1 MRTDNKGRSSSPHRI
16 TYKTDFHAI
25 KCSFDAG
32 ISLHPGTKAAS
43 VHPANLSDPLM
54 PHTSTSSSV
63 GSRGRVYSTRGT
75 KIREN
80 IFLQMDSQLLKPD
93 GHLVQSTS
101 SSPAQSPHDPSSQ
114 KQNSPF
120 SGSRRSLPNSSTTP
134 GAFAS
139 TSTRE
144 SSLQDR
150 LSRSDEIANIDR
162 AALAQKF
169 SVTRR
174 LFETRL
180 TEGEGI
186 GGQMCKGAAGRESKG
201 IADEKAGEKEGIGL
215 VTKAEREAESAG
227 EGRHAQEDSFNKH
240 ISVFSQKLYVQAP
253 VARSSTFGVLDGPK
267 SPNTSPSDPDKNR
280 HSTGSQEAK
289 GGTESS
295 SRGLSLNSEKT
306 VRAELVDVKNES
318 SESDETEEEMMPQ
331 EAQKW
336 LKGDGQENASK
347 DAWGLGTEPSWVQE
361 LVDDVFEEPRLER
374 TSSRIETGAAVRTG
388 DGGTVVLSQ
397 EQQRESSASIACD
410 EDTKDEEEP
419 GEDKYWQ
426 MNELWEWRSM
436 QTAQA
441 DELDL
446 TDARGEESA
455 ERQERGMMQEKGP
468 DRDVESYSPET
479 DEAGK
484 ERESEEDFQ
493 DEHTN
498 EEATRKELGEG
509 SDGKENACR
518 GQEGSEVISG
528 TENEAIQYE
537 RESQSHPKHST
548 PPRQDLENDSHIGNE
563 LSLLYEEIP
572 GVPEVSDQ
580 EDEDAAEATKRKV
593 MFSTAPIKV
602 RKTFLRFTVNLQH
615 LNSSVLRGLF
625 GFSFLCEN

>member
-93 GHLVQSTS
+93 GRLVHSTGS
-101 SSPAQSPHDPSSQ
+101 TPPQSPHNPSAQ
-114 KQNSPF
+114 RQNSPF
-120 SGSRRSLPNSSTTP
+120 SGSRRSLPSSSTTL
-134 GAFAS
+134 GAFTS

-174 LFETRL
+174 LFETKV

-186 GGQMCKGAAGRESKG
+186 GGQMCKGVAGRVSKG
-201 IADEKAGEKEGIGL
+201 MADEKAGEKDSIGL
-215 VTKAEREAESAG
+215 VTKTERETEAGG
-227 EGRHAQEDSFNKH
+227 EGRHAQEDGFNKH
-240 ISVFSQKLYVQAP
+240 ISVFSHKLCVQAP
-253 VARSSTFGVLDGPK
+253 VARHSTFAVLDGPK

-289 GGTESS
+289 EGTESAS
-295 SRGLSLNSEKT
+295 LGLSMNPEKT

-318 SESDETEEEMMPQ
+318 SESDETEEETMPQ

-336 LKGDGQENASK
+336 LQGDGQENASK
-347 DAWGLGTEPSWVQE
+347 DAWDLGTEPGWVQE
-361 LVDDVFEEPRLER
+361 LVDDVFEKPRLER

-388 DGGTVVLSQ
+388 DGGSVVLSQ
-397 EQQRESSASIACD
+397 ERQRESSASIACD
-410 EDTKDEEEP
+410 EDTRDEEEP

-426 MNELWEWRSM
+426 VNELWEWQSM

-441 DELDL
+441 EESEQ
-446 TDARGEESA
+446 TDASVEESP

-468 DRDVESYSPET
+468 DRDVDSSSAET

-484 ERESEEDFQ
+484 EREGEEDLQ

-498 EEATRKELGEG
+498 EEVTRKELGEG
-509 SDGKENACR
+509 SNGKNNVCR
-518 GQEGSEVISG
+518 GQEGSDVISG
-528 TENEAIQYE
+528 IENEAIQYE

-548 PPRQDLENDSHIGNE
+548 PPRQDLENGSHAGNE
-563 LSLLYEEIP
+563 FSPVYEEIP

-593 MFSTAPIKV
+593 MFSSAPIKV
-602 RKTFLRFTVNLQH
+602 RSTFLRFTTQ
-615 LNSSVLRGLF
+615 
-625 GFSFLCEN
+625 

>member
-1 MRTDNKGRSSSPHRI
+1 MDSKGRSSSPHRI

-80 IFLQMDSQLLKPD
+80 IFLQMDSQLLNPD
-93 GHLVQSTS
+93 GHLVQSTA
-101 SSPAQSPHDPSSQ
+101 SSPAQSPHNPSSQ

-120 SGSRRSLPNSSTTP
+120 SGSRRSLPSSSTTL

-186 GGQMCKGAAGRESKG
+186 VGQMCKGAAGRVSKG
-201 IADEKAGEKEGIGL
+201 MADEKAGEKEDIGL
-215 VTKAEREAESAG
+215 VTKAERETESAG
-227 EGRHAQEDSFNKH
+227 EDSFNKH
-240 ISVFSQKLYVQAP
+240 ISVFTQKLCIQAP
-253 VARSSTFGVLDGPK
+253 VARPSTFGVLDGPK

-289 GGTESS
+289 EGTESS
-295 SRGLSLNSEKT
+295 SLGLSVNPEKT

-318 SESDETEEEMMPQ
+318 SESDETEEETMPQ

-347 DAWGLGTEPSWVQE
+347 DEWDLGTEPGWVQE
-361 LVDDVFEEPRLER
+361 LVDDVFEESRLER
-374 TSSRIETGAAVRTG
+374 TSSRIETGTAVRTG
-388 DGGTVVLSQ
+388 DSGSVVLSQ
-397 EQQRESSASIACD
+397 ERQRKSSASIACD

-419 GEDKYWQ
+419 GEDKHWQ
-426 MNELWEWRSM
+426 VNELWEWQSM

-441 DELDL
+441 EESDL
-446 TDARGEESA
+446 TDARVEENA
-455 ERQERGMMQEKGP
+455 ERQERGMMQEEGP
-468 DRDVESYSPET
+468 DRDVESYSPGT

-484 ERESEEDFQ
+484 EREGEEDLQ

-498 EEATRKELGEG
+498 KKATHEELGEG
-509 SDGKENACR
+509 SDGKDNVCR
-518 GQEGSEVISG
+518 GQEGSEVFSG
-528 TENEAIQYE
+528 IENEAIQYE
-537 RESQSHPKHST
+537 RESQSDPKHST
-548 PPRQDLENDSHIGNE
+548 PPRQDLENGSHAGNE
-563 LSLLYEEIP
+563 LSLVYEEIP
-572 GVPEVSDQ
+572 GVPEMSDQ
-580 EDEDAAEATKRKV
+580 EDEDAAGATKRKV
-593 MFSTAPIKV
+593 MFSSAPIKV
-602 RKTFLRFTVNLQH
+602 RRTFLRFTIQ
-615 LNSSVLRGLF
+615 
-625 GFSFLCEN
+625 

>member
-1 MRTDNKGRSSSPHRI
+1 MMRTDNKGRSSSPHRI

-32 ISLHPGTKAAS
+32 ISLHPGTKVAS

-54 PHTSTSSSV
+54 PHTGTSSSV
-63 GSRGRVYSTRGT
+63 GSRGRAYNTRGT

-93 GHLVQSTS
+93 GCLVQSTD
-101 SSPAQSPHDPSSQ
+101 SSPAQSPNNPSSQ

-120 SGSRRSLPNSSTTP
+120 SGSRHSLPSSSTTL

-174 LFETRL
+174 LFETKV
-180 TEGEGI
+180 TDGEGI
-186 GGQMCKGAAGRESKG
+186 GGQMCKGAAGRVSKG
-201 IADEKAGEKEGIGL
+201 MADEKAGEKEGIGL
-215 VTKAEREAESAG
+215 VTKAERETESAG

-240 ISVFSQKLYVQAP
+240 ISVFSQKLCVQAP
-253 VARSSTFGVLDGPK
+253 VARHSTFAVLDGPK
-267 SPNTSPSDPDKNR
+267 SPNTSPSDPDKNK
-280 HSTGSQEAK
+280 HSTGSQDVKE
-289 GGTESS
+289 GTENSS
-295 SRGLSLNSEKT
+295 LGLSLNPEKT

-318 SESDETEEEMMPQ
+318 SESDETEEETMPQ
-331 EAQKW
+331 VAQKW

-347 DAWGLGTEPSWVQE
+347 DALDMGTEPGWVQE

-388 DGGTVVLSQ
+388 DGRSVALSQ
-397 EQQRESSASIACD
+397 ERQRESSASIACD
-410 EDTKDEEEP
+410 EDIKDEEEP

-426 MNELWEWRSM
+426 VNELWEWQNM

-441 DELDL
+441 EESEL
-446 TDARGEESA
+446 TDARVEKSA
-455 ERQERGMMQEKGP
+455 GRHERGMMQEEGP
-468 DRDVESYSPET
+468 DRVVESNSPET

-484 ERESEEDFQ
+484 GRESEEDLQ
-493 DEHTN
+493 DEHTD

-509 SDGKENACR
+509 SDGKDNVCR

-528 TENEAIQYE
+528 IENEAVQYE

-548 PPRQDLENDSHIGNE
+548 PPRQDLENGSHAGNE
-563 LSLLYEEIP
+563 LSLVYEEIP

-593 MFSTAPIKV
+593 MFSSAPIKV
-602 RKTFLRFTVNLQH
+602 RRTFLRGTIQ
-615 LNSSVLRGLF
+615 
-625 GFSFLCEN
+625 

>member
-1 MRTDNKGRSSSPHRI
+1 MMRTDNKGRSSSPHRI

-93 GHLVQSTS
+93 GRLVQSTGS
-101 SSPAQSPHDPSSQ
+101 TPAQSPHNPSSQ
-114 KQNSPF
+114 NQNSPF
-120 SGSRRSLPNSSTTP
+120 SGSRRSLPSSSTTL
-134 GAFAS
+134 GAYAS

-174 LFETRL
+174 LFETKV

-186 GGQMCKGAAGRESKG
+186 GGQMCKGVAGRLSKG
-201 IADEKAGEKEGIGL
+201 IADEKAGEKEGMGL
-215 VTKAEREAESAG
+215 VIKAERETDAGG

-240 ISVFSQKLYVQAP
+240 ISVFSQKLCVQAP
-253 VARSSTFGVLDGPK
+253 VARHSTFAALDGPK

-289 GGTESS
+289 EGTESPPL
-295 SRGLSLNSEKT
+295 GLSLNPEKT
-306 VRAELVDVKNES
+306 VRAELVDLKNES
-318 SESDETEEEMMPQ
+318 SESDETEEETMPQ
-331 EAQKW
+331 EVQKW

-347 DAWGLGTEPSWVQE
+347 DAWDLGTEPGWVQE
-361 LVDDVFEEPRLER
+361 LFDDVFEEPRLER

-388 DGGTVVLSQ
+388 DDRSVVLLQ
-397 EQQRESSASIACD
+397 ERQRESSASVACD
-410 EDTKDEEEP
+410 EETKDEEEP

-426 MNELWEWRSM
+426 VNELWEWQSM
-436 QTAQA
+436 QIAQA
-441 DELDL
+441 EDSEQ
-446 TDARGEESA
+446 TDARVEESA
-455 ERQERGMMQEKGP
+455 ERQERGMMQEEGP

-479 DEAGK
+479 EK
-484 ERESEEDFQ
+484 EREREEDLQ
-493 DEHTN
+493 NEHTN
-498 EEATRKELGEG
+498 EETARKVLGEG
-509 SDGKENACR
+509 SDGKDNVCR

-528 TENEAIQYE
+528 IENEAIQNE
-537 RESQSHPKHST
+537 RQSQSHPKHLT
-548 PPRQDLENDSHIGNE
+548 PPRQDLKNGSHAGNE
-563 LSLLYEEIP
+563 LSLVYEEIP

-593 MFSTAPIKV
+593 MFSSAPIKV
-602 RKTFLRFTVNLQH
+602 RRTFFRFTIQ
-615 LNSSVLRGLF
+615 
-625 GFSFLCEN
+625 

>member
-1 MRTDNKGRSSSPHRI
+1 MMRTDNKGRSSSPHRI

-54 PHTSTSSSV
+54 PHTGTSSSV

-93 GHLVQSTS
+93 GCLVQSTS
-101 SSPAQSPHDPSSQ
+101 SSPAQSPHNPSSQ

-120 SGSRRSLPNSSTTP
+120 SGSRHSLPSSSTIL

-139 TSTRE
+139 TSTRD

-174 LFETRL
+174 LFETRV
-180 TEGEGI
+180 TEGEDI
-186 GGQMCKGAAGRESKG
+186 GGQMCKGVAGRVSKG
-201 IADEKAGEKEGIGL
+201 MADEKAGEKEGIGL
-215 VTKAEREAESAG
+215 VTEAERETESAG

-240 ISVFSQKLYVQAP
+240 ISVFSQKLCIQAP
-253 VARSSTFGVLDGPK
+253 VTRHSTFAVLDSPK
-267 SPNTSPSDPDKNR
+267 SPNTSPDPDKNR

-289 GGTESS
+289 ESS
-295 SRGLSLNSEKT
+295 SLGISLNPEKT
-306 VRAELVDVKNES
+306 VRAELIDVKNES
-318 SESDETEEEMMPQ
+318 SESDETEEETMPQ

-347 DAWGLGTEPSWVQE
+347 DSSDLGTEPGWVQE

-374 TSSRIETGAAVRTG
+374 TSSRIEMSAVVRTG
-388 DGGTVVLSQ
+388 DGRSVALSQ
-397 EQQRESSASIACD
+397 ERQRDSSASIACD
-410 EDTKDEEEP
+410 DDTKDEEEP

-426 MNELWEWRSM
+426 VNELWEWQSM

-441 DELDL
+441 GESEQ
-446 TDARGEESA
+446 TDARVEESA
-455 ERQERGMMQEKGP
+455 ERQVRGMMQEEGP
-468 DRDVESYSPET
+468 DRDVELYSPET
-479 DEAGK
+479 DVAG
-484 ERESEEDFQ
+484 EGRDREEDLQ

-498 EEATRKELGEG
+498 QEGTCKELGEG
-509 SDGKENACR
+509 SDGKDNVCR

-528 TENEAIQYE
+528 IEAIQYE
-537 RESQSHPKHST
+537 RELQSPPKHLT
-548 PPRQDLENDSHIGNE
+548 PPRQDLENGSHAGNE
-563 LSLLYEEIP
+563 LSLIYEEIP

-580 EDEDAAEATKRKV
+580 EDEDTEARKRKV
-593 MFSTAPIKV
+593 MFSSAPIKV
-602 RKTFLRFTVNLQH
+602 QRTFLRFTIQ
-615 LNSSVLRGLF
+615 
-625 GFSFLCEN
+625 